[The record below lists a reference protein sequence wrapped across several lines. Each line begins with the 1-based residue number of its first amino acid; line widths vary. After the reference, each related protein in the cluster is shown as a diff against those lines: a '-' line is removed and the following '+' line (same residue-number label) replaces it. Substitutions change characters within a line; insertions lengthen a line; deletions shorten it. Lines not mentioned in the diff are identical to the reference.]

1 MLCMV
6 LAAGLGTEDGQAMDE
21 GGEDPTDTDPIGTGV
36 VVSGLLIIKKKK

>member
-1 MLCMV
+1 MLCMA
-6 LAAGLGTEDGQAMDE
+6 LTAGLGTEDGQEWGE